1 MDKEEPLF
9 VVEITEAERMTARE
23 FPNEN
28 GDMDAANNT
37 SAV

>member
-9 VVEITEAERMTARE
+9 VVKLTEDERMTVRD

-28 GDMDAANNT
+28 IDMDAANNT
-37 SAV
+37 AAA